1 MNAKLIDGK
10 RIADDIIENCARRID
25 PLKSAGKTPG
35 LAVIMVGEIPPHR
48 FMCET
53 KCAPAKKPASI
64 RKCIIC
70 RLIPMKKRC

>member
-35 LAVIMVGEIPPHR
+35 LAVIMVGENPASQVYVR
-48 FMCET
+48 N
-53 KCAPAKKPASI
+53 KVRAAKKPASI